1 VSQPIYSARSS
12 VETSFQF
19 EETEI
24 RRLPFAVPVSIGM
37 PIVLDGED
45 KDLRVIDISLN
56 IDDAPTLVVEV
67 GEQRG
72 PGLTPS

>member
-1 VSQPIYSARSS
+1 MTIETAAVQ
-12 VETSFQF
+12 TSFQF

-24 RRLPFAVPVSIGM
+24 RRFPYAVPVSIGM
-37 PIVLDGED
+37 PIVIDGED

-56 IDDAPTLVVEV
+56 IDAAPTLIVEV

-72 PGLTPS
+72 PGLTPA

>member
-1 VSQPIYSARSS
+1 MTIDTATVQ
-12 VETSFQF
+12 TSFQF

-24 RRLPFAVPVSIGM
+24 RRFPFAVPVSIGM
-37 PIVLDGED
+37 PVVLAGEED
-45 KDLRVIDISLN
+45 KDLRVIEISLN
-56 IDDAPTLVVEV
+56 IDAAPTLIVEV

>member
-1 VSQPIYSARSS
+1 M
-12 VETSFQF
+12 
-19 EETEI
+19 
-24 RRLPFAVPVSIGM
+24 PVSIGM